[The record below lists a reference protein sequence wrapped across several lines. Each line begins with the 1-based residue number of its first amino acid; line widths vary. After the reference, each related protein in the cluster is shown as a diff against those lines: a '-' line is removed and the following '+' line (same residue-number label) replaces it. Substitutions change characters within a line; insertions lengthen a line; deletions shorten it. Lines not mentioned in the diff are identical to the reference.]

1 MGWFGKTKERMV
13 RSYKT
18 DPNLKK
24 WGSWVDPV
32 KRRLPSATVD
42 YIVEKLPV
50 AQWLPHYHPKWLI
63 QDVIAGITLGV
74 MFIPQGLA
82 YAKIATIPVE
92 HGLYS
97 CWVPSALYFFMG
109 TSKGEFLN
117 MSAACLFRLLINQNC
132 LPALPRFLVS

>member
-1 MGWFGKTKERMV
+1 MGYITKTKERMFKAH
-13 RSYKT
+13 RT
-18 DPNLKK
+18 DPNFNRWK
-24 WGSWVDPV
+24 GWVGPV
-32 KRRLPSATVD
+32 TARLPTATAD

-97 CWVPSALYFFMG
+97 CWIPSALYFFLG
-109 TSKGEFLN
+109 TSKG
-117 MSAACLFRLLINQNC
+117 M
-132 LPALPRFLVS
+132 